1 MRYLQ
6 RVNKSMAIFHGLQL
20 EKQASRSGGTPF
32 AKEKPVP
39 NACLWEF
46 QFFMH
51 RNRFHFLLAKG
62 RRHLD
67 RAGRKGCDTRDP
79 GPGLILQQRD
89 ALCHECE
96 HLWRLKGL
104 SNTSSVLRD
113 KDKRTARVWGGCR
126 TSCCSCSTQKRG
138 LQHLVFFRLLKL
150 PFCRLMISLG
160 GLENTSRDLNCIRR
174 QPTRNPNLP
183 IFKWD
188 SLPFIFICKSI
199 SSAPAR
205 KCSHDMQNPQKIK
218 PP

>member
-20 EKQASRSGGTPF
+20 EKQASRNGGTPF

-96 HLWRLKGL
+96 HL
-104 SNTSSVLRD
+104 
-113 KDKRTARVWGGCR
+113 
-126 TSCCSCSTQKRG
+126 
-138 LQHLVFFRLLKL
+138 
-150 PFCRLMISLG
+150 
-160 GLENTSRDLNCIRR
+160 
-174 QPTRNPNLP
+174 
-183 IFKWD
+183 
-188 SLPFIFICKSI
+188 
-199 SSAPAR
+199 
-205 KCSHDMQNPQKIK
+205 
-218 PP
+218 